1 MPRSNLQS
9 LSTAKESDAARNIV
23 NEVLLHLFADDN
35 GAASNL
41 HSATVSYV
49 SALCDLH
56 LYVSSFV
63 AES

>member
-23 NEVLLHLFADDN
+23 NEVLLHLFPDDN

-49 SALCDLH
+49 SALYDLQS
-56 LYVSSFV
+56 LCFIVRG
-63 AES
+63 